1 MFQWICPG
9 WCSRAGRLQQSGPG
23 PVAGWLSK
31 VRVHSTRTTNLTT
44 PDHDADAACYRAI
57 YSELVQT
64 SMPMALRL
72 PVISLNRDRY
82 FRVSSSSLPVSDEQ
96 VRSLVRVTAYGGP
109 ARGMRISVGYDC
121 GLARGQVRKLYYAA
135 VHNEENSP

>member
-109 ARGMRISVGYDC
+109 ARTWPVAKFGSCIIMM
-121 GLARGQVRKLYYAA
+121 LL
-135 VHNEENSP
+135 